1 MEETLL
7 VPDEMIASRIYRI
20 RGERVMLDTDLAT
33 MYGVKTY
40 RLNEAV
46 KRNLERFP
54 EDFMPACRTGRFQ
67 LTKDEWENLTS
78 QFAMSRSW
86 GGRRTPPYVFTEHGV
101 LMLSS
106 VLSSEW
112 AIAVNI
118 KIMRVFVRMS
128 RLMMNDRE
136 LLLRMELMEGRQE
149 QYDVAL
155 NDLFDA
161 VKKMME
167 TPTEERKRLGYRGGD
182 PV

>member
-7 VPDEMIASRIYRI
+7 IPDEVIASRIYLI
-20 RGERVMLDTDLAT
+20 RGERVMLDTDLAK

-54 EDFMPACRTGRFQ
+54 EDFMFK
-67 LTKDEWENLTS
+67 LTQDEWENLTS

-106 VLSSEW
+106 VLNSAR
-112 AIAVNI
+112 AIATNI
-118 KIMRVFVRMS
+118 TIMRVFVRMN

-149 QYDVAL
+149 LYDTSL
-155 NDLFDA
+155 NELFEA
-161 VKKMME
+161 VKQMME
-167 TPTEERKRLGYRGGD
+167 SPAEERKRLGYRGGD

>member
-1 MEETLL
+1 MEEALPI
-7 VPDEMIASRIYRI
+7 PDEMIAFHIYLI
-20 RGERVMLDTDLAT
+20 RGERVMLDTDQAT

-54 EDFMPACRTGRFQ
+54 EDFMFQ
-67 LTKDEWENLTS
+67 LTKEEWENLTS

-86 GGRRTPPYVFTEHGV
+86 GGRRTPPYVFSEHGV

-106 VLSSEW
+106 VLNSAR
-112 AIAVNI
+112 AIATNI
-118 KIMRVFVRMS
+118 TIMRVFVRMN

-136 LLLRMELMEGRQE
+136 LMHRLERMEGRQD
-149 QYDVAL
+149 QYDAAL
-155 NDLFDA
+155 GELFEA
-161 VKKMME
+161 VKQMME

>member
-1 MEETLL
+1 MEEALPI
-7 VPDEMIASRIYRI
+7 PDEMIASRIYLI

-54 EDFMPACRTGRFQ
+54 EDFMFQ
-67 LTKDEWENLTS
+67 LIKEEWENLTS
-78 QFAMSRSW
+78 QFAISRSW
-86 GGRRTPPYVFTEHGV
+86 GGRRTPPYAFTEHGV

-106 VLSSEW
+106 VLNSAR
-112 AIAVNI
+112 AIATNI
-118 KIMRVFVRMS
+118 TIMRVFVRMN

-136 LLLRMELMEGRQE
+136 LMHRLERIEGRQD
-149 QYDVAL
+149 QYDLAL
-155 NDLFDA
+155 NDLFNA
-161 VKKMME
+161 VKQMME

>member
-1 MEETLL
+1 MEEALPI
-7 VPDEMIASRIYRI
+7 PDEMIASRIYLI
-20 RGERVMLDTDLAT
+20 QGERVMLDTDLAT

-54 EDFMPACRTGRFQ
+54 EDFMFQ
-67 LTKDEWENLTS
+67 LIKEEWENLTS
-78 QFAMSRSW
+78 QFAISRSW
-86 GGRRTPPYVFTEHGV
+86 GGRRTPPYAFTEHGV

-106 VLSSEW
+106 VLNSAR
-112 AIAVNI
+112 AIATNI
-118 KIMRVFVRMS
+118 TIMRVFVRMN

-136 LLLRMELMEGRQE
+136 LMHRLERMEGRQD
-149 QYDVAL
+149 QYDLAL
-155 NDLFDA
+155 NDLFNG
-161 VKKMME
+161 VKQMME

>member
-1 MEETLL
+1 MEEALPI
-7 VPDEMIASRIYRI
+7 PDEMIAFHIYLI
-20 RGERVMLDTDLAT
+20 RGERVMLDTDQAT

-54 EDFMPACRTGRFQ
+54 EDFMFQ
-67 LTKDEWENLTS
+67 LTKEEWENLTS

-86 GGRRTPPYVFTEHGV
+86 GGRRTPPYVFSEHGV

-106 VLSSEW
+106 VLNSAR
-112 AIAVNI
+112 AIATNI
-118 KIMRVFVRMS
+118 TIMRVFVRMN

-136 LLLRMELMEGRQE
+136 LMHRLERMECRQD
-149 QYDVAL
+149 QYDLAL
-155 NDLFDA
+155 NDLFNA
-161 VKKMME
+161 VKQMME

>member
-1 MEETLL
+1 MEEALPI
-7 VPDEMIASRIYRI
+7 PDEMIAFHIYLI
-20 RGERVMLDTDLAT
+20 RGERVMLDTDQAT

-54 EDFMPACRTGRFQ
+54 EDFMFQ
-67 LTKDEWENLTS
+67 LTKEEWENLTS

-86 GGRRTPPYVFTEHGV
+86 GGRRTPPYVFSEHGV

-106 VLSSEW
+106 VLNSAR
-112 AIAVNI
+112 AIATNI
-118 KIMRVFVRMS
+118 TIMRVFVRMN

-136 LLLRMELMEGRQE
+136 LMHRLERMEGRQD
-149 QYDVAL
+149 QYDLAL
-155 NDLFDA
+155 NDLFNA
-161 VKKMME
+161 VKQMME

>member
-1 MEETLL
+1 MDEKLL
-7 VPDEMIASRIYRI
+7 VPDEVIASRIYLI
-20 RGERVMLDTDLAT
+20 RGERVMLDTDLAK

-54 EDFMPACRTGRFQ
+54 EDFMFK
-67 LTKDEWENLTS
+67 LTHDEWENLTS

-106 VLSSEW
+106 VLNSAR
-112 AIAVNI
+112 AIATNI
-118 KIMRVFVRMS
+118 TIMRVFVRMN

-149 QYDVAL
+149 QYDTSL
-155 NDLFDA
+155 NELFEA
-161 VKKMME
+161 VKQMME
-167 TPTEERKRLGYRGGD
+167 SPAEERKRLGYRGGD

>member
-7 VPDEMIASRIYRI
+7 VPDETIASQIYLI
-20 RGERVMLDTDLAT
+20 RGERVMLDTDLAK

-46 KRNLERFP
+46 KRNRERFP
-54 EDFMPACRTGRFQ
+54 EDFMFQ
-67 LTKDEWENLTS
+67 LSEDEWENLTS

-86 GGRRTPPYVFTEHGV
+86 GGRRTPPYVFTGHGV

-106 VLSSEW
+106 VLSSER

-118 KIMRVFVRMS
+118 KIMRVFVRMNK
-128 RLMMNDRE
+128 LMMNDRE
-136 LLLRMELMEGRQE
+136 LLQRLERMEGRQD
-149 QYDVAL
+149 QYDAAL
-155 NDLFDA
+155 GELFEA
-161 VKKMME
+161 VKQMME
-167 TPTEERKRLGYRGGD
+167 TPTEERKRLGYPGGD